1 MARRFCGDVAYLV
14 GGILLCTT
22 RMCHFTTKF
31 QKKNSVSSTHV
42 PPSLALKHESNVL
55 ASALCV
61 LLTLCCIVVARGKA
75 SNPEPRA
82 KTARD
87 FGKASYVTSVFGIV
101 VGVVILF
108 ALLIVY
114 VLPVS
119 NALSLGELICTNT
132 QRAQI

>member
-1 MARRFCGDVAYLV
+1 MHHQNVSFYNKISKK
-14 GGILLCTT
+14 IL
-22 RMCHFTTKF
+22 
-31 QKKNSVSSTHV
+31 SSTHV
-42 PPSLALKHESNVL
+42 PPSLALKHESNL
-55 ASALCV
+55 LTGALCV